1 MAESEVEPT
10 KNSVAEDG
18 VEPIE
23 NSEKSEVGETKRFKT
38 DSKGEQAHTK
48 ISSMVRLKSEPESA
62 NDIQAVRQA
71 IDKAFESY
79 DF

>member
-23 NSEKSEVGETKRFKT
+23 NSEKSEVVKTKRFKT
-38 DSKGEQAHTK
+38 NAACT
-48 ISSMVRLKSEPESA
+48 LA
-62 NDIQAVRQA
+62 
-71 IDKAFESY
+71 
-79 DF
+79 